1 MDENNQD
8 KAGSKEQTWWQGN
21 KRRLIT
27 VTVVILSLF
36 LIFVLLVMLFG
47 WDWTGFTSGESK
59 ITKTPQGMSIE
70 YSPGKTLWDWL
81 GLLGALAIP
90 IVVGF
95 GVAWFSHAQQI
106 HDQKLADQ
114 RSRSET
120 ELADK
125 RAAYEQEI
133 NIDRLREELLQGYLD
148 DMAELLLRE
157 KLLSLDPSS
166 PVRTIARARTLAV
179 LRRITATRKAVVLQ
193 FLHESKLIDK
203 DNPIVDLKGADLS
216 KADLQEADL
225 RGVNLIGVNLRGI
238 KLTGANLSGATLKDA
253 KYITT
258 EELEKQTKLL
268 KGAIMPD
275 GSLHP

>member
-8 KAGSKEQTWWQGN
+8 KTGSKEQTWWQGPGN
-21 KRRLIT
+21 KRALIT

-36 LIFVLLVMLFG
+36 LIFVLLVILFG

-114 RSRSET
+114 RSRSEA

-133 NIDRLREELLQGYLD
+133 NIDRLREELLQRYLD

-157 KLLSLDPSS
+157 KLLSSDPSS

-238 KLTGANLSGATLKDA
+238 KLTGANLSGATLKDT
-253 KYITT
+253 KNITI

-268 KGAIMPD
+268 KGTILPD
-275 GSLHP
+275 

>member
-8 KAGSKEQTWWQGN
+8 KTGSKEQTWWQGN
-21 KRRLIT
+21 KRALIT

-36 LIFVLLVMLFG
+36 LIFVLLVILFG

-114 RSRSET
+114 RSRSEA

-133 NIDRLREELLQGYLD
+133 NIDRLREELLQRYLD

-157 KLLSLDPSS
+157 KLLSSDPSS

-238 KLTGANLSGATLKDA
+238 KLTGANLSGATLKDT
-253 KYITT
+253 KNITI

-268 KGAIMPD
+268 KGTILPD
-275 GSLHP
+275 GSIHP